1 MKNPACQPAGLYDS
15 SVERDAC
22 GIGFVA
28 DIEGRR
34 THTTLRQAVRAL
46 RNLAHRGAVSAD
58 GRSGDGAG
66 VTTQIPFR
74 MLARELRQRGVE
86 LSDPEDLA
94 LGMFFMP
101 AEHEEQCRALV
112 EEVLDQGGLRR
123 IAWRDVPTSP
133 EALGAAARST
143 MPLIRQLLIGRPTGF
158 DELGYERKLY
168 LLRRRIERRAAAAGI
183 RDFYIPSLS
192 HRTVVYKGLMVAP
205 QLDHFFPDLQDPD
218 FRTSIALFH
227 QRYST
232 NTFPT
237 WSRAQPFRMLGHNGE
252 INTLH
257 GNLNWLTAREREL
270 RSSVWGDDIQEL
282 LPIVEADS
290 SDSAALDNLFELL
303 VISGRSPLQAMM
315 MLVPEAYQGRDD
327 LDPDV
332 LGFYEYHGCLME
344 PWDGPAGLVFTDGT
358 LAAAGL
364 DRNGLRPAR
373 YWVTANGTVIV
384 ASEAGVVPMP
394 TELVVKKGRLGPGQM
409 IGVDTAAKRLLD
421 DATLKREVAKRR
433 PYRAWVERH
442 MVRAPRLAMSLTGPA
457 KDTTD
462 GDALDREQLLF
473 GYGSEDLD
481 RILAPMLGQAREP
494 VGSMGDDT
502 PIAALSQK
510 PQTLYKYFR
519 QRFAQ
524 VTNPPI
530 DPLRERLVMS
540 LVTATGPWGLLLDE
554 REDFARLVE
563 FPTPIL
569 SSAELAWVEELG
581 AKEAARPNEERAE
594 PSGHLRGF
602 ASRRLDARFPVED
615 GPEGLAAAVERLC
628 REAEQAVDEGCS
640 LLILSDRRCDGEWAP
655 IPMLLATAAV
665 HHDLIRVRRRMQV
678 SLICDAGD
686 VREDH
691 HIACLI
697 GYGATLVHPW
707 LAYRTVAALA
717 RESAEAKSADD
728 AGLSAES
735 ASRPAE
741 DASLSAE
748 DALTNYRR
756 ALEKGLLKIMSKMG
770 IGPVA
775 SYQGAQIF
783 EALGL
788 DRDLVA
794 RYFVGTATR
803 IPGIGIEQIAAD
815 VLAYHAEAFAP
826 EDSTRARGGLPDR
839 GVYRF
844 RKDGERHAWAPQI
857 FTSLHKAVRTGSR
870 DAFERYSKLVEANRP
885 LTIRDLLTWRKAAEP
900 LALGEVEPAAEIAKR
915 FTTQAMS
922 HGAISSETHE
932 AIAVAMN
939 RIGGKSNSGE
949 GGEDRVRFRRFEQ
962 DTERGFAAWKPRA
975 GDWAN
980 SAIKQVASARFGVS
994 AEYLMA
1000 AQEIEIKMAQ
1010 GSKPGE
1016 GGQIPGHKVT
1026 LQIAKIRGAVPGVTL
1041 ISPPPHHDIYSIED
1055 LAQLI
1060 YDLERLNRNARICV
1074 KLVSGAGVGT
1084 VAVGVAKGYA
1094 DSIQISGHDGGTG
1107 ASPLSSV
1114 KHAGL
1119 PWELGLAETQQ
1130 ALVMNGL
1137 RDRVT
1142 LRVDGGLKTGRDV
1155 VLAALL
1161 GADEYGFGTASLVA
1175 LGCIMARQCHLDTC
1189 PVGIATQRQAL
1200 RAKFPGMPDQLVSF
1214 MLFVGE
1220 QVRHALAEIGARS
1233 VEEIVGRNDLLEE
1246 RELDLPKVRSL
1257 DLSALLF
1264 DPDPERRRPRRRSGK
1279 RNRRPPEDALDH
1291 RVFKDCRAAVRE
1303 RTSVERRY
1311 AISNPNRSVGA
1322 RLAGD
1327 IAKRWGELPDGTF
1340 DLHFH
1345 GSAGQSFGVFC
1356 VDGMRLTLVGEA
1368 QDYVGKGMSGGEI
1381 VIKPPAGSAFTPHTS
1396 VILGNTVLY
1405 GATGGDL
1412 FAAGCAGERLA
1423 VRNSGARAVVEGCGD
1438 HGCEYMTGGTVVVL
1452 GRTGRN
1458 FGAGMSG
1465 GVAYVFDPEG
1475 RFLHRLND
1483 EMVEARALLAAPA
1496 ASNDELGADLL
1507 RLVQRHHQ
1515 LTASARAGWI
1525 LEHWAQLA
1533 TRFYRVTPR
1542 AVAELEA
1549 AGLAQASEEETI
1561 EEGAVVDGTSGIA
1574 LEGTA
1579 SA

>member
-1 MKNPACQPAGLYDS
+1 MHDDRTHAGGLYDPR
-15 SVERDAC
+15 VERDAC

-28 DIEGRR
+28 DVEGRR
-34 THTTLRQAVRAL
+34 THTILRQAVGAL
-46 RNLAHRGAVSAD
+46 RNLVHRGAVSAD

-74 MLARELRQRGVE
+74 MLARDLRQRGLE
-86 LSDPEDLA
+86 LNDPEDLA
-94 LGMFFMP
+94 LGMFFVP
-101 AEHEEQCRALV
+101 PEHEDLCREIVEAAL
-112 EEVLDQGGLRR
+112 EEGGLRR
-123 IAWRDVPTSP
+123 IAWRDVPVSP
-133 EALGAAARST
+133 EALGDAARAS
-143 MPLIRQLLIGRPTGF
+143 MPRILQALIGRPTGF
-158 DELGYERKLY
+158 DDAGYERRLY
-168 LLRRRIERRAAAAGI
+168 LIRRRIERRAAAAGV
-183 RDFYIPSLS
+183 RDFYVPSLS

-205 QLDHFFPDLQDPD
+205 QLERFYPDLQDPD
-218 FRTSIALFH
+218 FRTAIALFH

-232 NTFPT
+232 NTFPR
-237 WSRAQPFRMLGHNGE
+237 WALAQPFRMLGHNGE

-270 RSSVWGDDIQEL
+270 RSSVWGDEIEEL
-282 LPIVEADS
+282 LPIVQENA
-290 SDSAALDNLFELL
+290 SDSAALDNVLELL
-303 VISGRSPLQAMM
+303 AVSGRSPLHAMLM
-315 MLVPEAYQGRDD
+315 MVPEAFQGRDD

-344 PWDGPAGLVFTDGT
+344 PWDGPAALVVTDGRV
-358 LAAAGL
+358 AVAGL

-373 YWVTANGTVIV
+373 YWVTAHGTVIV
-384 ASEAGVVPMP
+384 ASEAGVVPLP
-394 TELVVKKGRLGPGQM
+394 NDLVVKKGRLGPGQV
-409 IGVDTAAKRLLD
+409 IAVDTEARRLLD
-421 DATLKREVAKRR
+421 DATAKREVAKRR
-433 PYRAWVERH
+433 PYRAWVERQ
-442 MVRAPRLAMSLTGPA
+442 MVRAPRIAMSLTGPA
-457 KDTTD
+457 RETD
-462 GDALDREQLLF
+462 DPVALAREQRLF

-481 RILAPMLGQAREP
+481 RILAPMLGEGREP
-494 VGSMGDDT
+494 IGSMGDDT
-502 PIAALSQK
+502 PIAALSQT
-510 PQTLYKYFR
+510 PQVLYRYFR

-563 FPTPIL
+563 FPSPIL
-569 SSAELAWVEELG
+569 SPAELAWVEELG
-581 AKEAARPNEERAE
+581 AREAERPGEERSE

-602 ASRRLDARFPVED
+602 ACRRLDARFPVAD
-615 GPEGLAAAVERLC
+615 GPEGLAPAVERLC
-628 REAEQAVDEGCS
+628 RSAEQAVAEGCS
-640 LLILSDRRCDGEWAP
+640 LLILSDRRADAEWAP

-691 HIACLI
+691 HVACLI

-707 LAYRTVAALA
+707 LAYRSVAALA
-717 RESAEAKSADD
+717 QSAAND
-728 AGLSAES
+728 GGI
-735 ASRPAE
+735 
-741 DASLSAE
+741 SAE
-748 DALTNYRR
+748 DALGHYRR

-770 IGPVA
+770 IGPVS

-788 DRDLVA
+788 ERDLVA

-803 IPGIGIEQIAAD
+803 IPGIGIEQLGGD
-815 VLAYHAEAFAP
+815 VLALHAEAFA
-826 EDSTRARGGLPDR
+826 ENQRGSSSLPDR

-844 RKDGERHAWAPQI
+844 RKGGEQHAWAPPV

-870 DAFERYSKLVEANRP
+870 EAYQRYARLVEERP
-885 LTIRDLLTWRKAAEP
+885 PLAIRDLLTWKTAERP
-900 LALGEVEPAAEIAKR
+900 LPLDEVEPAAAIATR

-922 HGAISSETHE
+922 HGAISSEAHE
-932 AIAVAMN
+932 SLAVAMN
-939 RIGGKSNSGE
+939 RLGAKSNSGE
-949 GGEDRVRFRRFEQ
+949 GGEEPDRFRPFAQ
-962 DTERGFAAWKPRA
+962 DTRRGFAEWKPRA

-994 AEYLMA
+994 AAYLMA
-1000 AQEIEIKMAQ
+1000 AREIEIKMAQ

-1026 LQIAKIRGAVPGVTL
+1026 AQIAAIRGAVPGVTL

-1060 YDLERLNRNARICV
+1060 YDLERLNRDARICV
-1074 KLVSGAGVGT
+1074 KLVAGAGVGT

-1094 DSIQISGHDGGTG
+1094 DAIQISGHDGGTG

-1155 VLAALL
+1155 ALAALL
-1161 GADEYGFGTASLVA
+1161 GADEYGFGTAALVA
-1175 LGCIMARQCHLDTC
+1175 IGCIMARQCHLDTC

-1200 RAKFPGMPDQLVSF
+1200 RAKFPGTPEHVVSF
-1214 MLFVGE
+1214 MLFVAE
-1220 QVRHALAEIGARS
+1220 QVRHVLAEIGARGLD
-1233 VEEIVGRNDLLEE
+1233 EIVGRSDLLVE

-1257 DLSALLF
+1257 DLSSLLF
-1264 DPDPERRRPRRRSGK
+1264 DPDPEQRRARHRSGK

-1291 RVFKDCRAAVRE
+1291 RLYKDCRGAVRE
-1303 RTSVERRY
+1303 WNAADPDDPDALERRIQLPLERHY
-1311 AISNPNRSVGA
+1311 AITNPDRSVGA

-1327 IAKRWGELPDGTF
+1327 IARRERALPDGAF

-1356 VDGMRLTLVGEA
+1356 VRGMRMTLVGEA

-1405 GATGGDL
+1405 GATGGAL
-1412 FAAGCAGERLA
+1412 YAAGCAGERLA

-1438 HGCEYMTGGTVVVL
+1438 HGCEYMTGGAVVVL

-1465 GVAYVFDPEG
+1465 GVAWVFDPEG
-1475 RFLHRLND
+1475 RFPARVNE
-1483 EMVEARALLAAPA
+1483 EMVSAEALGHAPDGDDHPDALL
-1496 ASNDELGADLL
+1496 LL
-1507 RLVQRHHQ
+1507 LLERHHQ
-1515 LTASARAGWI
+1515 LTGSTRAGWI
-1525 LEHWAQLA
+1525 LEHWAQLGG
-1533 TRFYRVTPR
+1533 RFYRVAPHATLAERAPDSAEAHDEEAPALGTPR
-1542 AVAELEA
+1542 EGQTEA
-1549 AGLAQASEEETI
+1549 P
-1561 EEGAVVDGTSGIA
+1561 

-1579 SA
+1579 AS